1 VNEASAS
8 GRAAIEPGA
17 ANGPTPENFPK
28 CAGGGERDDVDSVAP
43 KSVCNLGFRTRTDD
57 HRRTQI

>member
-1 VNEASAS
+1 VNKTSAS
-8 GRAAIEPGA
+8 DRAAIEPGA
-17 ANGPTPENFPK
+17 ANGPTSENFPK
-28 CAGGGERDDVDSVAP
+28 GAGCGKRDDVDSVAP